1 MTLSLKQSAHRMGS
15 VERFSTEPG
24 LFGQGLAVGQ
34 DYINFVNTAF
44 DGQANY
50 SALLDPYVKRYQERT
65 GRGIQNPAS
74 FLMGGVTHRGQL
86 ASDTAAYMRATS
98 LFVDEKYAA
107 QLQDQFGLSSYGE
120 AIRVINEAIE
130 NDPEFGL
137 PKINQNDLDQQVGKM
152 AREHKGK
159 YELFE
164 QSATAGGQTGLLLGE
179 AKALMGELMFDP
191 LASMLGM
198 GGVTRRAGE
207 KIASHLLRS
216 FSFHALSNSAI
227 ETYLQARVRSFREE
241 SGIPMPYSESALMI
255 GTAGLLGGTIGSSIE
270 VVIPSGTRAL
280 MEKLTPKQR
289 QVAKLILD
297 EVNAGQIR
305 ATDDEIL
312 DLFVAIND
320 PDLLN
325 IRVPDEV
332 LVAAQ
337 KLEAAAATR
346 AVNPLKDE
354 FAHQQSTET
363 ADLILRTDQD
373 VRAVD
378 TEFIE
383 LKPPPDVY
391 GADRDYGIEFFRPEE
406 LEVDPERFQFKSA
419 GLGDPEGV
427 TGKLAGETEWNP
439 DQANLLIVY
448 EYETGRKVVVDGHQR
463 RNLALRIKKADPKQ
477 DPILPATVYKEA
489 DGFSEDWAKARAA
502 IKNIGEDQASIM
514 DAAVLLRMDPSNI
527 KAPPGHS
534 IALKIPQHSVVYRH
548 ATGLSRLSDEAFDFI
563 HKVELDERY
572 AAAVGHIVDDP
583 EKQLLILNLLT
594 KMQNEGSV
602 KIKTMDE
609 AESIIHQANMADF
622 ADADGSQVDM
632 FGAAQDLMFQE
643 RAKILSNALSAINR
657 DKTLFKRLTQMSQR
671 IEQIEGNS
679 LNKLSNLEIR
689 DSATKALQIIKT
701 EANYAGALNDAL
713 NSSARRLRDGES
725 LAAVSRD
732 FIDHVR
738 RGIDDGSI
746 GGNAIGGARRVDEL
760 EAATRQTGDELADFE
775 DPYLGSGVKAQG
787 DVFAEELRAEAP
799 SSAGAPLTIDSFG
812 KYRTIVDPAR
822 KIIPEE
828 DRPNLRMG
836 DMYGILPRN
845 AEPVESSIEGVQFY
859 RGNDGDYYATTFN
872 PDAGEDDVVG
882 FISGRGDSTELH
894 VVQEM
899 QGRGIGSELQYL
911 FRAEEPFAPTGGLTD
926 AGLKRLEATYERLL
940 SEGVF
945 DEPIILPETSLQDL
959 KNLIERGGSYD
970 EVSNHPSVV
979 AALIEMEAIPKT
991 NELPGFGTASFE
1003 KRRKYQFGPEG
1014 ARDRDLELGM
1024 ANAVS
1029 RLYRTWKRQYQG
1041 KHGPVAQDRRA
1052 VIFLGPPASGK
1063 SFFAE
1068 LLAKERRAMI
1078 IDSDEVKKIIPEYN
1092 EGVGSSAVHVESTGM
1107 NAKVLAK
1114 AISNGDNL
1122 IVPRTGAFKGTGEF
1136 SEEIAE
1142 TMELLK
1148 NNDYTVD
1155 LISMN
1160 VSPETAF
1167 RRMMLR
1173 FIEKN
1178 RLIPPEIFRKMGN
1191 SPEKTY
1197 HNLKNRAH
1205 AYAQIEN
1212 ESGIGEP
1219 KRVLDESDSGQ
1230 PLSDFTGRHDFT
1242 GLLRDREIQLDMAPG
1257 STGRVVQ
1264 RELENLEIAPED
1276 LRIPIDEITVDGEGV
1291 EQVSLRY
1298 LTRSEA
1304 LAEIEQETVMLDRL
1318 RGCVPA

>member
-1 MTLSLKQSAHRMGS
+1 MGS

-24 LFGQGLAVGQ
+24 LFGEGFQIGQ

-50 SALLDPYVKRYQERT
+50 KALLDPYVKLYQERT
-65 GRGIQNPAS
+65 GTAIVNPAD
-74 FLMGGVTHRGQL
+74 FLSGGGRAHIMSTG
-86 ASDTAAYMRATS
+86 ASRWMRTAS
-98 LFVDEKYAA
+98 LYVDDEYAERI
-107 QLQDQFGLSSYGE
+107 QDAFGLSSYGE
-120 AIRVINEAIE
+120 AISKINEAIE

-152 AREHKGK
+152 AREHKEK

-164 QSATAGGQTGLLLGE
+164 QSATAGGQTGLFLGE
-179 AKALMGELMFDP
+179 AKALMGEMIRDP
-191 LASMLGM
+191 LFSLLAM

-255 GTAGLLGGTIGSSIE
+255 GTAGVLGGAIGSGIE
-270 VVIPSGTRAL
+270 VVIPSSTRAL
-280 MEKLTPKQR
+280 WEKLTPNQR
-289 QVAKLILD
+289 QVAKLILN

-363 ADLILRTDQD
+363 ADLILRTDR
-373 VRAVD
+373 VVGPINN
-378 TEFIE
+378 EFIE

-391 GADRDYGIEFFRPEE
+391 GADRTNGIEFFRPEE

-427 TGKLAGETEWNP
+427 TGRLNEVTEWNP

-489 DGFSEDWAKARAA
+489 DGFSEDWAKVRAA
-502 IKNIGEDQASIM
+502 IKNIGEDQSSIM
-514 DAAVLLRMDPSNI
+514 DAAVILRMDTSNI
-527 KAPPGHS
+527 RAPRGYS
-534 IALKIPQHSVVYRH
+534 VEVKIPQHSAVYRH
-548 ATGLSRLSDEAFDFI
+548 ATGLSKLSDDAFAYI
-563 HKVELDERY
+563 HNVEIDEEY
-572 AAAVGHIVDDP
+572 AAAVGRIVDDP

-632 FGAAQDLMFQE
+632 FGAATDLMFHE
-643 RAKILSNALSAINR
+643 RAQILAKAKSEIRKDAS
-657 DKTLFKRLTQMSQR
+657 LFDRLIQMSGR
-671 IEQIEGNS
+671 IERVEGNT
-679 LNKLSNLEIR
+679 LNKPSNVETR
-689 DSATKALQIIKT
+689 DRATKALQIIDDQ
-701 EANYAGALNDAL
+701 ANYAGGALNEAL
-713 NSSARRLRDGES
+713 NNSARELREGGRI
-725 LAAVSRD
+725 AAVSRA
-732 FIDHVR
+732 FVDHVR
-738 RGIDDGSI
+738 EGIDDGSI
-746 GGNAIGGARRVDEL
+746 GGNAIGGARRADEPQAAPGEISDEL
-760 EAATRQTGDELADFE
+760 DTFENPYSGQGVRAEGDAF
-775 DPYLGSGVKAQG
+775 V
-787 DVFAEELRAEAP
+787 EELQAETP
-799 SSAGAPLTIDSFG
+799 SAAGAQEL
-812 KYRTIVDPAR
+812 K
-822 KIIPEE
+822 E
-828 DRPNLRMG
+828 L
-836 DMYGILPRN
+836 
-845 AEPVESSIEGVQFY
+845 IEG
-859 RGNDGDYYATTFN
+859 GAT
-872 PDAGEDDVVG
+872 
-882 FISGRGDSTELH
+882 
-894 VVQEM
+894 
-899 QGRGIGSELQYL
+899 
-911 FRAEEPFAPTGGLTD
+911 
-926 AGLKRLEATYERLL
+926 
-940 SEGVF
+940 F
-945 DEPIILPETSLQDL
+945 DQIA
-959 KNLIERGGSYD
+959 K
-970 EVSNHPSVV
+970 HPSVV
-979 AALIEMEAIPKT
+979 AAVIEMEAIPKT
-991 NELPGFGTASFE
+991 NELPGFGTESFW
-1003 KRRKYQFGPEG
+1003 KTRQYHFGPAG
-1014 ARDRDLELGM
+1014 DRARLEDLTIGM
-1024 ANAVS
+1024 RNAVN
-1029 RLYRTWKRQYQG
+1029 RLYDDWKGQN
-1041 KHGPVAQDRRA
+1041 GPVLQEKRA

-1219 KRVLDESDSGQ
+1219 KGVLDESDSGQ

-1242 GLLRDREIQLDMAPG
+1242 GLFRDREITLGMAPG

-1304 LAEIEQETVMLDRL
+1304 LQEIEQDTVMLDRL